1 MLAARSP
8 RGSIVGAR
16 QPTRQQ
22 RERSTPQCFLA
33 RFSEGTEPNHRGSLT
48 TGAAELLAS
57 SAISSAIAGAKSEN
71 GGKRTKTDEKRLSP
85 YRAESEEFGNVR
97 QGSEEGR
104 KNNARTPTLSESLFR
119 AKSLAI
125 LPIPPRAILSP
136 VVTRTRESIPE
147 PHTITVRTVAS
158 TSFEWHWAEA
168 RIHPSRSPISASA
181 SRHLAFWTNCGG
193 CRLISSIAGRGN
205 RDLCSTVSA
214 SRCSRQT
221 ASSNLASA
229 ASR

>member
-16 QPTRQQ
+16 QPTPRQQ

-104 KNNARTPTLSESLFR
+104 KNNARTPTLSVPTFR
-119 AKSLAI
+119 RFRPFFSDFE
-125 LPIPPRAILSP
+125 RA
-136 VVTRTRESIPE
+136 R
-147 PHTITVRTVAS
+147 
-158 TSFEWHWAEA
+158 FY
-168 RIHPSRSPISASA
+168 SA
-181 SRHLAFWTNCGG
+181 
-193 CRLISSIAGRGN
+193 
-205 RDLCSTVSA
+205 
-214 SRCSRQT
+214 
-221 ASSNLASA
+221 
-229 ASR
+229 